1 VNRISEEQ
9 QCAVI
14 AALCDGVSIRATER
28 LTTIHRDTIMR
39 LGLKVGEGCAALHG
53 KLVKNVHVSRLEL
66 DEVWSFV
73 GKKRKNVS
81 ETDPDTVGDQY
92 IFLAMDAISK
102 GILSWIIG
110 KRSYRNTQH
119 LLDDVQSRVSNVPE
133 ISSDGFNPYP
143 KAVAL
148 AFDGKAPHGV
158 VDKQTVILAGDGDKA
173 GYYAKEQ
180 LVAVKRTAVAGAPTK
195 ISTSYVE
202 RVNLTMRMAIRRMTR
217 LTNAFSKKYENHCAA
232 VALWA
237 MHYNFCR
244 VHEALRVTPAMHLG
258 LTDHIWTITELVQAA
273 LSGGAQAQVKRA
285 KLRIIRG
292 GNA

>member
-1 VNRISEEQ
+1 MAINRI
-9 QCAVI
+9 I
-14 AALCDGVSIRATER
+14 
-28 LTTIHRDTIMR
+28 
-39 LGLKVGEGCAALHG
+39 
-53 KLVKNVHVSRLEL
+53 
-66 DEVWSFV
+66 
-73 GKKRKNVS
+73 
-81 ETDPDTVGDQY
+81 
-92 IFLAMDAISK
+92 
-102 GILSWIIG
+102 
-110 KRSYRNTQH
+110 
-119 LLDDVQSRVSNVPE
+119 
-133 ISSDGFNPYP
+133 SDGQ
-143 KAVAL
+143 K
-148 AFDGKAPHGV
+148 
-158 VDKQTVILAGDGDKA
+158 TSILAADGDKA

-180 LVAVKRTAVAGAPTK
+180 LVAVKRTAVAGAPKK

-285 KLRIIRG
+285 KLRIVRG
-292 GNA
+292 GH

>member
-1 VNRISEEQ
+1 
-9 QCAVI
+9 
-14 AALCDGVSIRATER
+14 
-28 LTTIHRDTIMR
+28 
-39 LGLKVGEGCAALHG
+39 
-53 KLVKNVHVSRLEL
+53 
-66 DEVWSFV
+66 
-73 GKKRKNVS
+73 
-81 ETDPDTVGDQY
+81 
-92 IFLAMDAISK
+92 
-102 GILSWIIG
+102 
-110 KRSYRNTQH
+110 
-119 LLDDVQSRVSNVPE
+119 
-133 ISSDGFNPYP
+133 
-143 KAVAL
+143 
-148 AFDGKAPHGV
+148 
-158 VDKQTVILAGDGDKA
+158 
-173 GYYAKEQ
+173 
-180 LVAVKRTAVAGAPTK
+180 VKRTAVAGAPTK